1 MEALDHRRTEEMPKH
16 SKRYNEVAR
25 GLDTKAIYDVA
36 EAIEMVKKTS
46 NAKFVETVDVAIRL
60 GVDPRHGDQMVRG
73 TTNLPHGTGKV
84 RRVAVFAKGE
94 KAAEAEAAGADTVG
108 AEDLITQIQQGWR
121 DFDILLATPDMMGAV
136 GRALGRTL
144 GPRMPSPRSGTV
156 TNDIGRVV
164 KDIKSASR
172 VEYRVEKAGII
183 HMPIGKV
190 NFTAEQLQENFTVLL
205 NALLKARPSAAKGRY
220 LKAITMSSTMGP
232 GFDVDVARAQTMA
245 EKA

>member
-1 MEALDHRRTEEMPKH
+1 MADHG
-16 SKRYNEVAR
+16 KRYNATVREVD
-25 GLDTKAIYDVA
+25 LKAIYDVA
-36 EAIEMVKKTS
+36 EAIELVKKTAT
-46 NAKFVETVDVAIRL
+46 AKFPETVDVAIRL

-121 DFDILLATPDMMGAV
+121 DFDILLATPDMMAAI

-144 GPRMPSPRSGTV
+144 GPRMPSPRAGTV

-164 KDIKSASR
+164 ADIKSAAR
-172 VEYRVEKAGII
+172 IEYRVEKAGIV

-190 NFTAEQLQENFTVLL
+190 NFTTDQLVENFHVLL
-205 NALLKARPSAAKGRY
+205 SALIKARPSAAKGRY
-220 LKAITMSSTMGP
+220 LKAITVSATMGP
-232 GFDVDVARAQTMA
+232 AFEIDTSKAQAVAD
-245 EKA
+245 KS

>member
-1 MEALDHRRTEEMPKH
+1 MATH
-16 SKRYNEVAR
+16 SKRYKEAAQ
-25 GLDTKAIYDVA
+25 GLDLKAVYELG
-36 EAIEMVKKTS
+36 EALELVKKTAT
-46 NAKFVETVDVAIRL
+46 AKFPETVDIAIRL

-84 RRVAVFAKGE
+84 RKVAVFAKGE
-94 KAAEAEAAGADTVG
+94 KAAEAEAAGADVVG

-121 DFDILLATPDMMGAV
+121 DFDLLLATPDMMAAI

-156 TNDIGRVV
+156 TQDIGRVV

-172 VEYRVEKAGII
+172 VEYRVDKAGII

-190 NFTAEQLQENFTVLL
+190 TFTTEQLTENFGVLL
-205 NALLKARPSAAKGRY
+205 RELLRARPAAAKGRY
-220 LKAITMSSTMGP
+220 LKGITLSSTMGP
-232 GFDVDVARAQTMA
+232 GFSVDTAKAQTQV
-245 EKA
+245 ERS